1 MLSFFFLETTLTYRT
16 AVLHSTVTSL
26 KKKIKNPNVPKP
38 SQSFC
43 RFHVFPAC
51 EEQGSCC
58 WHCLEKPPRRSPSQE
73 AGRWGDESCYYQ
85 YRHSYWQNT
94 SHGFCS
100 LPLDRQFRVKYGVS
114 ALKEEVIPEL
124 EHNIWKF
131 SGLKTSQSLL
141 TPSLLS
147 KQKGGF
153 ILFVF

>member
-1 MLSFFFLETTLTYRT
+1 MYQNPHKAFVASTCFQPARSRGPAAGT
-16 AVLHSTVTSL
+16 AW
-26 KKKIKNPNVPKP
+26 
-38 SQSFC
+38 
-43 RFHVFPAC
+43 R
-51 EEQGSCC
+51 
-58 WHCLEKPPRRSPSQE
+58 KPPRRSPSQE
-73 AGRWGDESCYYQ
+73 AGRWRDESCYYQ

-100 LPLDRQFRVKYGVS
+100 LSLDRQFRVKYGVS